1 MNSRR
6 LARLMGI
13 ICEIK
18 SHPRHTPEEMCRR
31 FNISRRQFYKDRE
44 DLAHLGFSFH
54 YDRGREGFVLSAE
67 KSRLKGGMSMADFFA
82 MILAVK
88 GLAEGSDFGLAYAG
102 LQALRNLLPQLP
114 GDRAAEF
121 GQALEQLVI
130 EDGFGCRPEIFKSLM
145 DAVDQGQRSVL
156 VIDGASEDQSLTVDP
171 RRLVLHNGA
180 LYLEADGL
188 EPDATGLVAASR
200 VHKVIPMPLYSQ

>member
-44 DLAHLGFSFH
+44 DLARLGFSFH
-54 YDRGREGFVLSAE
+54 YDRGRGGFVLSAE
-67 KSRLKGGMSMADFFA
+67 KVRLVGGMSMADFFA
-82 MILAVK
+82 LILAVK
-88 GLAEGSDFGLAYAG
+88 GLAAGSDFGLAYAG
-102 LQALRNLLPQLP
+102 LRGLRNLAPQLP
-114 GDRAAEF
+114 GERAAEF
-121 GQALEQLVI
+121 SQALEMLVI
-130 EDGFGCRPEIFKSLM
+130 QDGFGCRPDIFQSLM
-145 DAVDQGQRSVL
+145 DAVSQGQRSVL
-156 VIDGASEDQSLTVDP
+156 LIDGAGEDQSLTVDP
-171 RRLVLHNGA
+171 RRLVLHKGA

-188 EPDATGLVAASR
+188 QPSGPGLVAASR
-200 VHKVIPMPLYSQ
+200 IRKVIPMPLYSP